1 MSLVVLAPDAST
13 KAMSSVATVRFS
25 LSDLTNTDM
34 DLLTLS
40 PKERLT
46 KLS

>member
-1 MSLVVLAPDAST
+1 MSPALLASDAST
-13 KAMSSVATVRFS
+13 EAVSSVATVRFS
-25 LSDLTNTDM
+25 LSDLMNKDM

-46 KLS
+46 KLV